1 MKRNLMLFLVSA
13 LLVCSLTACGCAS
26 KDAGNTQ
33 SNNGTTST
41 MQPESNSSGA
51 NSPGNDS
58 AQSTDRPGSSDSNTG
73 NGTNGANT
81 GDGTTIGPGES
92 MPEDAGSAIENGVN
106 DAADAI
112 TGNDAAN
119 SDGGVSIDDMLR
131 NGRVRDN

>member
-26 KDAGNTQ
+26 KDAGSAQN
-33 SNNGTTST
+33 SNGTADT
-41 MQPESNSSGA
+41 MQPEAKPTVPENTA
-51 NSPGNDS
+51 P
-58 AQSTDRPGSSDSNTG
+58 ADRPEA
-73 NGTNGANT
+73 GTNDT
-81 GDGTTIGPGES
+81 VIDGDTAVRPGDS
-92 MPEDAGSAIENGVN
+92 MLEDAGDAIENGVN

-119 SDGGVSIDDMLR
+119 TDGGVSIDDMLR